1 MPLLLVLLT
10 ACATTQ
16 PYQTDR
22 SVTALEY
29 SPDGRLLA
37 LGNAE
42 EIRVHEADSGKL
54 VSTLR
59 ELPAETKDADPRL
72 FRHGV
77 GGTLVFLDDKRILT
91 TGMGGMVTVW
101 DARDGS
107 RLSEVDSLPGEAF
120 ATTLDYSVAANRLV
134 IGTSEGQVL
143 LAELHGD
150 TVDKL
155 SAFALLDGYVLDLQL
170 SRDGRYFASAHLAP
184 RNTRYVESR
193 DAANQV
199 ALNANSDGSGT
210 VSDNGQERRSN
221 VRVWD
226 AEQREPLGDLEG
238 ATGVFRMERVPG
250 EPSLLTT
257 GDRVQVWE
265 FLTRQPAERI
275 SDPNMALQ
283 AIGLGAMVVV
293 SVATLSLG
301 GLAPINFADA
311 AFNAATM
318 IPAAPFI
325 RHVCMRSVA
334 ISPDGRT
341 IVSTTW
347 GPNHNVMAVIDRPA
361 NKVVEKWTAD
371 IAVCDMQFSPD
382 GSYLVTATSRGAF
395 RYDTT
400 NWKKKNLKDLGK
412 PARQ

>member
-1 MPLLLVLLT
+1 MSLA

-29 SPDGRLLA
+29 SPDGRYLA

-42 EIRVHEADSGKL
+42 EIRVLESDSGKL
-54 VSTLR
+54 LATLR

-77 GGTLVFLDDKRILT
+77 GGTLVFLDNTRILT

-107 RLSEVDSLPGEAF
+107 LLAEVDPLPGEEF
-120 ATTLDYSVAANRLV
+120 ASTLDYSPEANRLV
-134 IGTSEGQVL
+134 IGTSEGQVM
-143 LAELHGD
+143 LADLNGD
-150 TVDKL
+150 AVRNL
-155 SAFALLDGYVLDLQL
+155 SPLTRLDGYVLDLQL
-170 SRDGRYFASAHLAP
+170 SRNGRYFASAYLAP
-184 RNTRYVESR
+184 RKTQFVESH
-193 DAANQV
+193 DAAEQ
-199 ALNANSDGSGT
+199 AASNANSDEMGPKTG
-210 VSDNGQERRSN
+210 DGHEWRSN
-221 VRVWD
+221 VQIWD
-226 AEQREPLGDLEG
+226 AEQQESLGDLEG
-238 ATGVFRMERVPG
+238 ATGVFRMELVPG

-347 GPNHNVMAVIDRPA
+347 GPNHNVMAVIDRSA
-361 NKVVEKWTAD
+361 NEVVEKWTAD

-382 GSYLVTATSRGAF
+382 GNFLVTATSKGAF

-400 NWKKKNLKDLGK
+400 KWKKQNLKSLDNSSK
-412 PARQ
+412 R